1 MISDAT
7 KYPAVKGGS
16 PGLVRNALR
25 VIKALRWLSPTDS
38 LVSTGSRDFG
48 RSIESNLTLVA
59 QGSVMRLQLR
69 KRDTAVVMSVKHYEE
84 MLQVK
89 SLYAQLVERVKDIDI
104 AEETSEYE
112 DLYQRISSS
121 QSRKA
126 ADSLFGASGVDLRKT
141 FKPGKTEST

>member
-7 KYPAVKGGS
+7 KHPDPRGGS
-16 PGLVRNALR
+16 TGLVRNALR
-25 VIKALRWLSPTDS
+25 VIKGLKWLSTPDS
-38 LVSTGSRDFG
+38 LVSIGSRDFA
-48 RSIESNLTLVA
+48 RSIESNLNLVA

-69 KRDTAVVMSVKHYEE
+69 KRDTAVVMSMKHYEE

-89 SLYAQLVERVKDIDI
+89 SLFAQLIERVKDIDI
-104 AEETSEYE
+104 AEQTNEYE

-126 ADSLFGASGVDLRKT
+126 ADSLFGASGAGLRKT
-141 FKPGKTEST
+141 FKPGNTEST